1 MTMNEALKKALQNAA
16 AFVVATG
23 ESVPRLVSEEQMGKV
38 KASLPPGREGERM
51 VEEQRILYP
60 QWSKNG

>member
-1 MTMNEALKKALQNAA
+1 MSQEDVNRAIKLVA

-23 ESVPRLVSEEQMGKV
+23 ESVPRLVSKEQMGKV

-51 VEEQRILYP
+51 VEEQRVLYP
-60 QWSKNG
+60 QWSKSG